1 VILLATLGALM
12 SQQIGFTITTTGGT
26 VYTHS
31 LGTTPTIVLL
41 TWNGTVA
48 TPAASLCYTAANSAT
63 VTISTTGAANQI
75 CDVLCGNF
83 HSLIK

>member
-1 VILLATLGALM
+1 MATLGALF
-12 SQQIGFTITTTGGT
+12 SQQLGFTITTTGGT

-41 TWNGTVA
+41 TWFGTVV
-48 TPAASLCYTAANSAT
+48 TPSASVCYTAANST
-63 VTISTTGAANQI
+63 TITIGTTGAANQLV
-75 CDVLCGNF
+75 DVLCGNF